1 MTKFIVIASGKGG
14 VGKTTTA
21 INLGSAL
28 DKFGHK
34 AIIIDGDLYK
44 PNIGLNLGLA
54 VTEHDLHDALKGKKP
69 IKQRVYVHSSGLK
82 MVPGDISLK
91 ALADLKM
98 EKLRDVLLDLE
109 GAAEIVI
116 IDAATGLSRDT
127 LSVIKT
133 ADEVIIVTNPELAAV
148 TDALKLI
155 KKTEEMGVKVAGV
168 VVNRV
173 TGSSVELP
181 IKNIES
187 MAGKKVIAVIPED
200 VNVKEAVKMKHPIV
214 HSHPDSHASIA
225 FKKLAAYI
233 LGERYEHSLS
243 AKESKFEQFLKK
255 TGFKA
260 K

>member
-14 VGKTTTA
+14 VGKTTTV

-44 PNIGLNLGLA
+44 PNIGINLGMA
-54 VTEHDLHDALKGKKP
+54 ITPHDLHDALKGKKH
-69 IKQRVYVHSSGLK
+69 IKEMVYLHSSGVK

-91 ALADLKM
+91 ALTNLKL

-109 GAAEIVI
+109 GAAEIVL
-116 IDAATGLSRDT
+116 IDSATGLSRDT
-127 LSVIKT
+127 LLVIKA
-133 ADEVIIVTNPELAAV
+133 ADEVIVVTNPELAAV

-155 KKTEEMGVKVAGV
+155 KKTEEMGVKVAGI
-168 VVNRV
+168 VVNKV
-173 TGSSVELP
+173 TGSKLELP
-181 IKNIES
+181 IKNIQS
-187 MAGKKVIAVIPED
+187 MLGKKVIAVIPED
-200 VNVKEAVKMKHPIV
+200 SSVKEAVKMKHPVV
-214 HSHPDSHASIA
+214 HSHPDSGASIA
-225 FKKLAAYI
+225 FKKLAAYL

-243 AKESKFEQFLKK
+243 SKESRFEQFLKK
-255 TGFKA
+255 TGFKS